1 MMEANPRLF
10 EASVAGA
17 AEACSVP
24 QARFR
29 LTRAVFRRFPG
40 RYRQRML
47 EVGREVLASGEV
59 PPEVAVW
66 LVRKFGAEL
75 VPDLV
80 GYVRYPGGG
89 AERLDI
95 LHEAVKV
102 LGLGADPVLQ
112 AALGSGCEELEEAA
126 REALRRMGAR
136 LPEDDRKPELLGAEP
151 SDVLVVASP
160 GWILWGPGPAGGSL
174 VQGAPGWARIAA
186 PASRVMRVSS
196 GKRPRTMITARQI
209 KRPARNRQGT
219 TRAEVWSWGAPK

>member
-1 MMEANPRLF
+1 MSTSSASDDTLRAQLQQAVCDSPQPRQSCRDLVEELLTRDPEGLAREARWFLSLAWPASGEHPADETADLMMEANPRLF
-10 EASVAGA
+10 EATVAGA
-17 AEACSVP
+17 AEACSAP
-24 QARFR
+24 QTRFR

-80 GYVRYPGGG
+80 GYVRCPGSG
-89 AERLDI
+89 AERLDV

-112 AALGSGCEELEEAA
+112 AALGSGCEELEAAA
-126 REALRRMGAR
+126 REALRRMGAQ
-136 LPEDDRKPELLGAEP
+136 LPEETG
-151 SDVLVVASP
+151 SP
-160 GWILWGPGPAGGSL
+160 NP
-174 VQGAPGWARIAA
+174 
-186 PASRVMRVSS
+186 
-196 GKRPRTMITARQI
+196 
-209 KRPARNRQGT
+209 
-219 TRAEVWSWGAPK
+219 